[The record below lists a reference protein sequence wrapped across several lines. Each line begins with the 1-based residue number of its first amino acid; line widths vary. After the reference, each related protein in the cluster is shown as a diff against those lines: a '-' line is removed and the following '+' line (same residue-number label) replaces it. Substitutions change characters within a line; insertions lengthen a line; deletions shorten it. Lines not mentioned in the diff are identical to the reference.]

1 MPVGVGIAAE
11 VGHDRRVVAAQVDGA
26 SGAGGVGLGG
36 EVLRV
41 VVQVGEQQPDARA
54 FVGDPVAVGGQLGDQ
69 LLAGGFVGAF
79 LRGRACPPASSP
91 SGGGPGT
98 PALAGLRQPT
108 DQTTII

>member
-1 MPVGVGIAAE
+1 VWTPTGSLFGT
-11 VGHDRRVVAAQVDGA
+11 GGRA
-26 SGAGGVGLGG
+26 SA
-36 EVLRV
+36 
-41 VVQVGEQQPDARA
+41 PDAGV